1 MLSTKIPEQVA
12 RWIHGQGCPADEKHV
27 CRSDGTD
34 CLFYRLFRQ
43 GFLIENHVRLD
54 QSAAVW
60 TVGNALRLQNPFRI
74 VAGVTAFT
82 VIPVNTA
89 VQFINRFTASHL
101 MQPVNVLRDNG
112 GQNAFLLQ
120 FGEFFVGSVGLCG

>member
-1 MLSTKIPEQVA
+1 MLPVKLPEQVA

-34 CLFYRLFRQ
+34 CLLHCLFRQ
-43 GFLIENHVRLD
+43 GLLIQHHVRLD
-54 QSAAVW
+54 PSAAAW
-60 TVGNALRLQNPFRI
+60 AVGNALRLQNPFRI

-89 VQFINRFTASHL
+89 EQFINRFTASQM
-101 MQPVNVLRDNG
+101 MQSVNVLRDNG
-112 GQNAFLLQ
+112 G
-120 FGEFFVGSVGLCG
+120 